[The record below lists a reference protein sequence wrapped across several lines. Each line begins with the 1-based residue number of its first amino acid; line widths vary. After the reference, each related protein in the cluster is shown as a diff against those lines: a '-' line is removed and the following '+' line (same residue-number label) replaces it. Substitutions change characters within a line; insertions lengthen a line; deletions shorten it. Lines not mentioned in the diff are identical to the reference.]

1 MAGGNA
7 LEEPEV
13 DAGFEFAFDNDAFSD
28 KLLRIE
34 VFGSSADAASREEA
48 DGAYGTHPHVSPV
61 FVRQIGQ
68 IGDNEKSSDSS
79 RIMMGTPILRVNTVN
94 VNSAILAAKSPFFFK
109 LFSNGMKESDQRQTT
124 LRINDSE
131 ENAFMEVIR
140 FMYSGKLT
148 PTTEPTL
155 LVDILM
161 AADKFEVVSCMK
173 LCAAL
178 AEAAKKFLAERY
190 KEFLSTK
197 FQDELMRIPLAGIV
211 AILSRNH
218 LVVAS
223 EEAVY
228 DFVLRWADCQYPNS
242 EERPKILG
250 SRLLPLVP
258 IMRAMKNVITINQPS
273 YKLYINLERE
283 RCSRLF
289 LSGSE
294 YCRQFRF
301 MGHLFVLSAHCNMD
315 SSNSFGLLL
324 EMPVEDKELV
334 RRTIDY
340 KFEANTRPTL
350 EFDTKYE
357 STCTIGSRE
366 DVRCKDL
373 FSVPWTNF
381 IADDSPFFIDDI
393 LHLRIHLK
401 IVY

>member
-1 MAGGNA
+1 M
-7 LEEPEV
+7 V
-13 DAGFEFAFDNDAFSD
+13 FS
-28 KLLRIE
+28 
-34 VFGSSADAASREEA
+34 
-48 DGAYGTHPHVSPV
+48 
-61 FVRQIGQ
+61 
-68 IGDNEKSSDSS
+68 
-79 RIMMGTPILRVNTVN
+79 
-94 VNSAILAAKSPFFFK
+94 
-109 LFSNGMKESDQRQTT
+109 LFR
-124 LRINDSE
+124 
-131 ENAFMEVIR
+131 
-140 FMYSGKLT
+140 
-148 PTTEPTL
+148 
-155 LVDILM
+155 
-161 AADKFEVVSCMK
+161 
-173 LCAAL
+173 
-178 AEAAKKFLAERY
+178 
-190 KEFLSTK
+190 

-211 AILSRNH
+211 AVLSRNR
-218 LVVAS
+218 LKIAS

-242 EERPKILG
+242 EERRKILG

-340 KFEANTRPTL
+340 KFEAKTRLTL